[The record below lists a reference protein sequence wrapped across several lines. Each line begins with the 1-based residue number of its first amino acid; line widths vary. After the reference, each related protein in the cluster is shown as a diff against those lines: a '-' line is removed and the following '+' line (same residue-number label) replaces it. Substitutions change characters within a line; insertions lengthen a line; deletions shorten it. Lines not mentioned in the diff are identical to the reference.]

1 MVPNITIKLV
11 DGVRVVVPDSLNLIT
26 TYVLRE
32 QEDWFEDEIKF
43 LRNLIQPG
51 QKVIDIGANYGLYTL
66 AMAKL
71 VGPTGCVWAF
81 EPASSTANL
90 LATSIATNSFNHVVL
105 VRSAL
110 SSAPGTAQLSLN
122 ENSEL
127 NELVRGEQFVGTSE
141 TVPLV
146 TLDACMDSYGWKDID
161 FIKIDAEGEEAN
173 ILRGGTNFLASESPL
188 IQYEI
193 KASHDLHLDLVK
205 QFSELGYQSY
215 RLVPGLNLLIPFD
228 ADGVVDEYLL
238 NLFCCKP
245 DRAARLAAEGFLL
258 EVTTNI
264 PSSNAFD
271 IDHSSSGSG
280 RYDKHGWRE
289 VLVKLPY
296 GNLLSEHWA
305 KTVADGQSSE
315 VEEALFL
322 YARSRDK
329 SLPMA
334 ERFAS
339 LEASYFKFRRLC
351 ETQPVYLRL
360 SSLARVARDYGA
372 RDVAMKAL
380 GHLCDM
386 IFQQRQVNPVE
397 PFLAPGEHFDS
408 VSPQNLESV
417 ANWIA
422 AAALEELERNQ
433 AFSSYYSG
441 MSSMQRLEIIRDL
454 GFGSDEMKRRL
465 TLIRQRLDVH
475 ASA

>member
-1 MVPNITIKLV
+1 MLPNVTLKLV
-11 DGVRVVVPDSLNLIT
+11 DGVRIVVPDSLNLIT

-43 LRNLIQPG
+43 LRHLIQPE
-51 QKVIDIGANYGLYTL
+51 QRVIDIGANYGVYTL

-71 VGPTGCVWAF
+71 VGSAGHVWAF

-90 LATSIATNSFNHVVL
+90 LAASIAANNFPNVVL

-110 SSAPGTAQLSLN
+110 SSTTGTAQLSLN

-146 TLDACMDSYGWKDID
+146 TLDASMDSYGWKDID
-161 FIKIDAEGEEAN
+161 FMKIDAEGEEAN
-173 ILRGGTNFLASESPL
+173 ILHGGANFLATESPL

-193 KASHDLHLDLVK
+193 KAGDDFHLDLVR
-205 QFSELGYQSY
+205 QFSEVGYQSY

-228 ADGVVDEYLL
+228 DEGEVEASLL

-245 DRAARLAAEGFLL
+245 DRAAHLATQGFLI
-258 EVTTNI
+258 EATTSV
-264 PSSNAFD
+264 PSSREFD
-271 IDHSSSGSG
+271 ISHITDKSGG
-280 RYDKHGWRE
+280 DDTHGWRE
-289 VLVKLPY
+289 VLVKFPY
-296 GNLLSEHWA
+296 GKLLSERWA
-305 KTVADGQSSE
+305 KTMADNQSNE
-315 VEEALFL
+315 VEESLTL
-322 YARSRDK
+322 YALSRDT
-329 SLPMA
+329 SLPIA

-339 LEASYFKFRRLC
+339 LEASYLKLKRLC

-360 SSLARVARDYGA
+360 SSLARVALDYGA
-372 RDVAMKAL
+372 RSVAANAL
-380 GHLCDM
+380 AQLSNM

-397 PFLAPGEHFDS
+397 PFLAPGARFDS
-408 VSPQNLESV
+408 VSPQNLNSV
-417 ANWIA
+417 PNWIVA
-422 AAALEELERNQ
+422 SVLEELERNQ

-441 MSSMQRLEIIRDL
+441 MLSMQRLGIIRDL

-465 TLIRQRLDVH
+465 ILLKQRFG
-475 ASA
+475 A

>member
-1 MVPNITIKLV
+1 MLLNITLKLV
-11 DGVRVVVPDSLNLIT
+11 DGVRIVVPDSLNLIT

-43 LRNLIQPG
+43 LRHLIQPG
-51 QKVIDIGANYGLYTL
+51 QRVIDIGANYGVYTL

-71 VGPTGCVWAF
+71 VGPTGRVWAF

-90 LATSIATNSFNHVVL
+90 LATSIATNNFSHVVL

-110 SSAPGTAQLSLN
+110 SSATGTAQLSLN

-127 NELVRGEQFVGTSE
+127 NELVRSEQFVGASE

-146 TLDACMDSYGWKDID
+146 TLDASMDSYGWKDID
-161 FIKIDAEGEEAN
+161 FMKIDAEGEEAN
-173 ILRGGTNFLASESPL
+173 ILRGGANFLATESPL

-193 KASHDLHLDLVK
+193 KAGNDLHLDLVR
-205 QFSELGYQSY
+205 QFSEVGYQSY

-228 ADGVVDEYLL
+228 DEGAADGYLL

-245 DRAARLAAEGFLL
+245 DRAARLATQGFLV
-258 EVTTNI
+258 EAETKI
-264 PSSNAFD
+264 PSSHKFEISHISNQ
-271 IDHSSSGSG
+271 SGSNDP
-280 RYDKHGWRE
+280 YGWDE

-296 GNLLSEHWA
+296 GKLLSEHWA
-305 KTVADGQSSE
+305 KMVADSQSNE
-315 VEEALFL
+315 VEESLFL
-322 YARSRDK
+322 YALSRDT

-339 LEASYFKFRRLC
+339 LEASYLKLKRLC
-351 ETQPVYLRL
+351 ETQPAYLRL

-372 RDVAMKAL
+372 RSVAVNAL
-380 GHLCDM
+380 GQLCNM
-386 IFQQRQVNPVE
+386 IFQQRRVNPVE
-397 PFLAPGEHFDS
+397 PFLAPGERFDS
-408 VSPQNLESV
+408 VSPQNQNSV

-433 AFSSYYSG
+433 ALSSYYTG
-441 MSSMQRLEIIRDL
+441 MSSKSRLEAIRDF
-454 GFGSDEMKRRL
+454 GFGGDEMKRRL
-465 TLIRQRLDVH
+465 ILIKQRFGVQM
-475 ASA
+475 ST